1 MTSGNA
7 SRREFLTGDF
17 GGAEQ
22 QPRPDAGAKLQY
34 RTLGKTGLKLTSVG
48 FGCMVTSDS
57 TVVEM
62 SLDAGIN
69 YFDTARDYQN
79 GNNEKMLG
87 AAMKGKRDRV
97 HISTKTAATEKADA
111 LKDLDDSLRTLGT
124 DYVDIWMLHDRS
136 RVSELTPP
144 LIEAL
149 QEAKQQGKT
158 RFTGVSVHR
167 GHGEV
172 IAAAVKSGRF
182 DVIMTSYNFAM
193 DHQKMDPVVHA
204 AHEAGVGVIAMK
216 VLAGSFRLDPATF
229 DKARAVL
236 KRPGAGLAALK
247 WALRNPDIDV
257 AVPGILDADQLQE
270 NMRAMSEP
278 FEEPDAKML
287 AGYIDRFGPLYC
299 RTCGHCE
306 GSCSKGLPV
315 SDMLRILSYADG
327 YRQFPLARERYLEL
341 PDAAR
346 HARCTCAKCTVECR
360 FGVRVAERLRKAQ
373 AILS

>member
-1 MTSGNA
+1 MTSSSA
-7 SRREFLTGDF
+7 TRREFLTGGLD
-17 GGAEQ
+17 GPPES
-22 QPRPDAGAKLQY
+22 RAKLEY

-57 TVVEM
+57 SVVQM

-87 AAMKGKRDRV
+87 TAIKGKRASV
-97 HISTKTAATEKADA
+97 YVSTKTAAIEKADA
-111 LKDLDDSLRTLGT
+111 LHDLEDSLRALGT

-136 RVSELTPP
+136 RVSELTPA
-144 LIEAL
+144 LMEAL
-149 QEAKQQGKT
+149 QEAKKQGKA

-172 IAAAVKSGRF
+172 VAAATKSGHF
-182 DVIMTSYNFAM
+182 DVVMTSYNFAM
-193 DHQKMDPVVHA
+193 DHQKMDPIVHA

-229 DKARAVL
+229 DKARAIL

-278 FEEPDAKML
+278 FAEPDAGML
-287 AGYIDRFGPLYC
+287 AQYIDRFGPLYC

-306 GSCSKGLPV
+306 GACSKGLPV

-346 HARCTCAKCTVECR
+346 QARCTCAKCTVECR